1 MTSLYDLYRQ
11 HKDAAGAFTGGLPA
25 QNTGGYLNMPETPI
39 PAQQSALASL
49 SPGQMGTP
57 SPGAG
62 YAQVGNRRVTLADIG
77 GQNDPF
83 RGGGSVSVADFGG
96 QKTYSLNPD
105 VQRVGMEMEQQRQA
119 DQSMRAGLPNGMTL
133 QEFLQ
138 APFSRGK
145 DQGALMQLYQQMQ
158 GAAVQQGQ
166 LAHAMRQPEVD
177 PIAMQDRKFLQQS
190 MLEDAR
196 QQASDMRQMRYL
208 DTLLERDKLR
218 GAGGTVGNESN
229 INALANAI
237 AAGQL
242 DPNAIS
248 KRGAL
253 QSLVFAKVREINPDF
268 NFNEASANAAFAKN
282 ANVNRSV
289 KVLDSIDPVLDELE
303 KAHKEL
309 GFGRFQ
315 QLNRAKARILEET
328 GDPRYTA
335 FNNLRNN
342 IILEMTQAMQG
353 SSQMSDAR
361 VKMEV
366 ENLKNSQSPA
376 QMRAAIENIKKVIG
390 ARRDAFSSAPFPR
403 SGAGGQPSGGSSAR
417 GQRTVTN
424 RGTFNGKRVVQYS
437 DGSVEYEQ

>member
-49 SPGQMGTP
+49 APGQMGTP

-158 GAAVQQGQ
+158 GAAVQQGYLQ
-166 LAHAMRQPEVD
+166 NSLNKLANAGQSSDVTITPRMALEKMRQ
-177 PIAMQDRKFLQQS
+177 DR
-190 MLEDAR
+190 MDAR
-196 QQASDMRQMRYL
+196 QANSLSALADRLRIQNSAREQQTEDKRAGLITRQMMAYKKRMDDLWGKSQSNPDMVGQYNANRRGL
-208 DTLLERDKLR
+208 QDLINEAERSGVDWDN
-218 GAGGTVGNESN
+218 ASVG
-229 INALANAI
+229 L
-237 AAGQL
+237 
-242 DPNAIS
+242 
-248 KRGAL
+248 KL
-253 QSLVFAKVREINPDF
+253 QSNKPTPRATTTPSISLDMNNPKVQSAIKAGYTPEEI
-268 NFNEASANAAFAKN
+268 SAY
-282 ANVNRSV
+282 
-289 KVLDSIDPVLDELE
+289 L
-303 KAHKEL
+303 
-309 GFGRFQ
+309 
-315 QLNRAKARILEET
+315 
-328 GDPRYTA
+328 
-335 FNNLRNN
+335 
-342 IILEMTQAMQG
+342 
-353 SSQMSDAR
+353 
-361 VKMEV
+361 
-366 ENLKNSQSPA
+366 
-376 QMRAAIENIKKVIG
+376 
-390 ARRDAFSSAPFPR
+390 ARRR
-403 SGAGGQPSGGSSAR
+403 
-417 GQRTVTN
+417 
-424 RGTFNGKRVVQYS
+424 
-437 DGSVEYEQ
+437 